1 MSMMD
6 ILGRYT
12 DARQAPPQFDVERDF
27 DQVAHEA
34 GPDAIQDGIA
44 EAFRSEDTPPFE
56 EMVAQLF
63 DNSEPRVRAGLL
75 DNLLAGL
82 RPTSLSHAGG
92 GLADIWRR
100 YAAGARVSP
109 DRAAKVDPAEVQEV
123 ARQARKQNPGVVER
137 VSRFYAR
144 HPELVRSLGNV
155 AMGIALSRMARR
167 THH

>member
-1 MSMMD
+1 MGMMD
-6 ILGRYT
+6 ILGRYA
-12 DARQAPPQFDVERDF
+12 DAPKAPPQFDIEQDF
-27 DQVAHEA
+27 DQVANEA
-34 GPDAIQDGIA
+34 GPDAMQDGIA
-44 EAFRSEDTPPFE
+44 EAFRSEETPPFE

-63 DNSEPRVRAGLL
+63 ESSEPRVRAGLL

-82 RPTSLSHAGG
+82 KPTALGGVRG

-109 DRAAKVDPAEVQEV
+109 DRAAHVDPAEVQEV
-123 ARQARKQNPGVVER
+123 ARQARKQNPGVLER

-144 HPELVRSLGNV
+144 HPDLVRSLGSV
-155 AMGIALSRMARR
+155 AMSIALSRMARR

>member
-1 MSMMD
+1 MGMMD
-6 ILGRYT
+6 ILGRYA
-12 DARQAPPQFDVERDF
+12 DPRRSPPHFDIEHDF
-27 DQVAHEA
+27 DEVAHEA
-34 GPDAIQDGIA
+34 GPDAMQDGIA
-44 EAFRSEDTPPFE
+44 EAFRSDHTPPFE

-63 DNSEPRVRAGLL
+63 ENSEPHVRAGLL

-82 RPTSLSHAGG
+82 KPTSLGAAGG

-109 DRAAKVDPAEVQEV
+109 EGAARVDAAEVEEV
-123 ARQARKQNPGVVER
+123 ARQARKQNPGVLER

-155 AMGIALSRMARR
+155 AMGIALARMARR

>member
-1 MSMMD
+1 MGMMD
-6 ILGRYT
+6 ILGRYA
-12 DARQAPPQFDVERDF
+12 DERRAPPQIDIEQDF
-27 DQVAHEA
+27 DQVATEA
-34 GPDAIQDGIA
+34 GPDAMQDGIA
-44 EAFRSEDTPPFE
+44 EAFRSDDTPPFE

-63 DNSEPRVRAGLL
+63 ENSEPRVRAGLL

-82 RPTSLSHAGG
+82 RPTSLGSAGG

-109 DRAAKVDPAEVQEV
+109 DRAANVDPSEVQEV
-123 ARQARKQNPGVVER
+123 ARQARKQNPGVLER

-144 HPELVRSLGNV
+144 HPDLVRSLGNV

>member
-1 MSMMD
+1 MGMMD
-6 ILGRYT
+6 ILGRYA
-12 DARQAPPQFDVERDF
+12 DARRPPPQPEIEHDF
-27 DQVAHEA
+27 GEVATEA
-34 GPDAIQDGIA
+34 GPDAMQDGIA
-44 EAFRSEDTPPFE
+44 EAFRSDDTPPFE

-63 DNSEPRVRAGLL
+63 ENSEPHVRAGLL

-82 RPTSLSHAGG
+82 KPTALGAAGG
-92 GLADIWRR
+92 GLTEVWRR

-109 DRAAKVDPAEVQEV
+109 ERAANVDPAEVQEV
-123 ARQARKQNPGVVER
+123 ARQARKQNPGVLER

-155 AMGIALSRMARR
+155 AMTIALSRMARR

>member
-1 MSMMD
+1 MGMQD
-6 ILGRYT
+6 ILGRYA
-12 DARQAPPQFDVERDF
+12 DVRRRPPHVQIEQDF
-27 DQVAHEA
+27 DDVAQEA
-34 GPDAIQDGIA
+34 GPDAMQDGIA
-44 EAFRSEDTPPFE
+44 EAFRAEETPPFE

-63 DNSEPRVRAGLL
+63 ENSEPRVRAGLL

-82 RPTSLSHAGG
+82 KPTSLGIAGG

-109 DRAAKVDPAEVQEV
+109 DGAARVDPAEVQEV
-123 ARQARKQNPGVVER
+123 ARQARKQNPGVLER

-144 HPELVRSLGNV
+144 HPELVRSLGQT
-155 AMGIALSRMARR
+155 AMTIALSRMARR